1 MEAEM
6 ETEETEETEATEI
19 EAKNIEN
26 YLEQLTPIEKLIL
39 ETAYKMLGSSF
50 DISKSIGFLEWKK

>member
-1 MEAEM
+1 M
-6 ETEETEETEATEI
+6 ETEETDAEETEAEETEI

-26 YLEQLTPIEKLIL
+26 YVEQLTPIEKLIL